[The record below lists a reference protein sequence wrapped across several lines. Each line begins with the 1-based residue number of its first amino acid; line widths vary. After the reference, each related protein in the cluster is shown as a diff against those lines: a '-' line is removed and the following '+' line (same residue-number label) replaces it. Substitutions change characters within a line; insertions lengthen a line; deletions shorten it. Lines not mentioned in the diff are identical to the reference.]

1 MHLFVQHVLFG
12 GKRVMVSISLGIFIS
27 VEVKMVEL
35 VFVTPPLIR
44 GSGQLCCVHIVLG
57 KVRVKRGGVCQELPL
72 SWGPLLP
79 KKHPREYHP
88 ELFLGEAGG
97 TGPIQIQKFKN
108 VCWWIYYNC
117 HYHSIPWDNM
127 WLLTQGGHFSIH
139 STLNFMAYLTIF
151 WFPNNPFLC
160 KILQVFF
167 SSLRV
172 STNSC
177 ISLFLC
183 YCHKTLTE
191 NDLQRGNDFFGF
203 HFFLTTFSHWRKQG
217 RNLEAVTEAENMEE
231 CCLMTCSAL
240 QVQPFSSY
248 SSSLPAEECFCSQQA
263 GFPYGT

>member
-27 VEVKMVEL
+27 VEAKMVEL
-35 VFVTPPLIR
+35 IFVTPPLIR
-44 GSGQLCCVHIVLG
+44 GCGPLCCVHIVLG

-72 SWGPLLP
+72 PWGPLLP

-117 HYHSIPWDNM
+117 HYHSILWDNM

-167 SSLRV
+167 SQS
-172 STNSC
+172 
-177 ISLFLC
+177 
-183 YCHKTLTE
+183 
-191 NDLQRGNDFFGF
+191 
-203 HFFLTTFSHWRKQG
+203 
-217 RNLEAVTEAENMEE
+217 
-231 CCLMTCSAL
+231 
-240 QVQPFSSY
+240 
-248 SSSLPAEECFCSQQA
+248 
-263 GFPYGT
+263 

>member
-35 VFVTPPLIR
+35 IFVTPPLIR
-44 GSGQLCCVHIVLG
+44 GCGPLCCVHIVLG
-57 KVRVKRGGVCQELPL
+57 KVGGKRCGGVPGTALAMGSFAPKETSQRIP
-72 SWGPLLP
+72 SWA
-79 KKHPREYHP
+79 
-88 ELFLGEAGG
+88 FLGEAGG
-97 TGPIQIQKFKN
+97 TGSIQIQKFKN
-108 VCWWIYYNC
+108 VCWWIYYNY

-151 WFPNNPFLC
+151 WFPNSPFLC
-160 KILQVFF
+160 KILTSFF

-183 YCHKTLTE
+183 CCHKTLTE
-191 NDLQRGNDFFGF
+191 NDLQRGKGFFGF

-231 CCLMTCSAL
+231 CCLLTCSAL
-240 QVQPFSSY
+240 QAQPFSLY
-248 SSSLPAEECFCSQQA
+248 SSSLPAEECFCS
-263 GFPYGT
+263 